1 MSDQLDSKVE
11 DELDLHV
18 YEEQDGT
25 RVEVRLRAPA
35 ERCYQAFNDASHI
48 AEWLVV
54 VGTVVIRQRDDKGR
68 ATEID
73 FLGSLQRAS
82 VAYTLSYEYDDE
94 HLEVRWRHK
103 SGSLRKLAGSARFI
117 PGDEQSCRLEYRLA
131 TELPGNLPPWA
142 DELYRAHP
150 AETVVL
156 DFCEWIEGQR
166 EKEEANRRLHT
177 ATGDGTSNSS
187 APPEQDDTKR

>member
-11 DELDLHV
+11 DDLDLHV
-18 YEEQDGT
+18 YEEEDGT
-25 RVEVRLRAPA
+25 RVEVRLPGSA
-35 ERCYQAFNDASHI
+35 ELCYRMFSDASHI

-54 VGTVVIRQRDDKGR
+54 VGTVVIRQRDEQGR
-68 ATEID
+68 AVEID

-82 VAYTLSYEYDDE
+82 VAYALSYEYDDE
-94 HLEVRWRHK
+94 RLEVRWRHK

-117 PGDEQSCRLEYRLA
+117 AGTEQFCRLEYRLA
-131 TELPGNLPPWA
+131 AELPGNLPPWA

-156 DFCEWIEGQR
+156 DFCEWLEGRR
-166 EKEEANRRLHT
+166 EKEEEENKEQGTRDKEQG
-177 ATGDGTSNSS
+177 TGKGGEGG
-187 APPEQDDTKR
+187 A